1 MPRRTFASLLTCAF
15 LASAAHAGGAAVQ
28 LVTPRCTG
36 LGEEIVVDVRIA
48 PGAPDV
54 VGIQS
59 AITYDNSVLQFIA
72 EEPGDAPFDLPIYF
86 AHSATQHKIDLAV
99 GIAPPADPS
108 TGDVVVKRLRFLV
121 IGAGADC
128 TPASLVAFRLD
139 PKVRNLLTDANGSA
153 IGPVLFGLNELNL
166 GPDPSIAAPP
176 DIIAAPPV
184 GSMTLFTTLGVVTA
198 SGCGPILNL
207 SFVRSDGETTLVAGY
222 DRINS
227 PISVTWTVTDE
238 CGRTASD
245 VQTVTVDVALGDLSG
260 DGDINGNDLAI
271 LLNAWGSAGPTG
283 DVDGNGVID
292 GQDLAILLNNWGPAA
307 P

>member
-1 MPRRTFASLLTCAF
+1 MPRRMFASLITSALI
-15 LASAAHAGGAAVQ
+15 ASAAHAGGAAVQ

-36 LGEEIVVDVRIA
+36 IGEELVVDVRIA

-59 AITYDNSVLQFIA
+59 AITYDSSILQFIA
-72 EEPGDAPFDLPIYF
+72 EEPGDPPFDLPIYF
-86 AHSATQHKIDLAV
+86 AHSSAQHKIDLAV
-99 GIAPPADPS
+99 GITPPAAPS

-121 IGAGADC
+121 VGAGLDC

-166 GPDPSIAAPP
+166 GPGPSITAPP
-176 DIIAAPPV
+176 DIVAAPPV

-198 SGCGPILNL
+198 SGCGPVLNL
-207 SFVRSDGETTLVAGY
+207 SFVRSDGEVSLAAGY

-227 PISVTWTVTDE
+227 PISVTWSVTDE

-260 DGDINGNDLAI
+260 DGEINGNDLAI

-283 DVDGNGVID
+283 DVDGNGIID
-292 GQDLAILLNNWGPAA
+292 GQDLAIILNNWGPAA